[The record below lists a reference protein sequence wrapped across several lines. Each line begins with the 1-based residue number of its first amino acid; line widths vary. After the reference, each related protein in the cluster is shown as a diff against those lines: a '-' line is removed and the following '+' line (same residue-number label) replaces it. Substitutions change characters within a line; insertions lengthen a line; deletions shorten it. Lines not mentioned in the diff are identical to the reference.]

1 MRRIPF
7 GFIALFALVTPGLAH
22 AQLTSE
28 QAETQAKAAGSNLP
42 PDSFGGELLF
52 GKLAEDYY
60 LSLAL
65 RLNFDREM
73 WGVGF
78 QLPLRFRIIDRDPQ
92 NDNDFGGIIRREDW
106 DEVSDFLRVIRYVY
120 VGQADKKGPFYA
132 RIGELSGLTVGHG
145 TIMYRYHNGLDRDV
159 WHTGFNGAL
168 NVGAFGAET
177 VVGDV
182 VDPYVIGARFTV
194 KPLEL
199 AYGEGFFWEKLVVGA
214 SIIGD
219 ARAPYELQMIGTS
232 SVALDE
238 HNHPVVASKR
248 PMAIFGLDVGIEL
261 FSNELFSVTP
271 YIDLNKMTRVDYG
284 WGLHL
289 GVLWQLRLNMLIDTL
304 TIDAR
309 TEYRRVSGD
318 YIGPYFNTAY
328 EIERYQAF
336 NARDPAPRT
345 KLYNLVNSTVGSRNG
360 VFFDLLAGFPSYVFV
375 GGEFIDYDGGQADG
389 TLRLSLEIPALEFV
403 KLSAFY
409 YRIGISSADDL
420 FALDDRSAV
429 VAQVAVPLYYVFT
442 LNARFI
448 RVWEADPANAGQFNA
463 VDEYSFGVGF
473 SLEF

>member
-7 GFIALFALVTPGLAH
+7 GFVALFAFVTPGLAI
-22 AQLTSE
+22 AQVTSE
-28 QAETQAKAAGSNLP
+28 QAATAAKTAGSNLP
-42 PDSFGGELLF
+42 PDSFGGELMF

-73 WGVGF
+73 WGVGV
-78 QLPLRFRIIDRDPQ
+78 QVPLRFRLIDRDPKT
-92 NDNDFGGIIRREDW
+92 NDFGGILRREDW
-106 DEVSDFLRVIRYVY
+106 DEVSDFLRIIRYVY
-120 VGQADKKGPFYA
+120 VGQADKKGPFYV

-145 TIMYRYHNGLDRDV
+145 TIMYRYFNGLDRDV

-238 HNHPVVASKR
+238 HSHPVVAAKR
-248 PMAIFGLDVGIEL
+248 PMAIFGIDVGLEV
-261 FSNELFSVTP
+261 FSNELFSITP
-271 YIDLNKMTRVDYG
+271 YIDLNKMSRVDYG
-284 WGLHL
+284 WGLHM
-289 GVLWQLRLNMLIDTL
+289 GILWQLRFPLLIDTL

-328 EIERYQAF
+328 EIERYQEF
-336 NARDPAPRT
+336 NARNTGVMRP
-345 KLYNLVNSTVGSRNG
+345 KLYNLINSGLESRNG
-360 VFFDLLAGFPSYVFV
+360 VFFDLLAGLPEFVFV
-375 GGEFIDYDGGQADG
+375 GGEFIDYDGGHADG
-389 TLRLSLEIPALEFV
+389 TLRLSLEIPALEV
-403 KLSAFY
+403 VQLSAFY
-409 YRIGISSADDL
+409 YRVGISGAEDL

-429 VAQVAVPLYYVFT
+429 VAQVSIPLYYVFS
-442 LNARFI
+442 LQARFI
-448 RVWEADPANAGQFNA
+448 RVWEADPAQAGQFNA